1 MHKVASGVVL
11 LILVSVAFAGA
22 LPRVDGKVVVMV
34 IAQKDFRDEELLVP
48 SEVLRAHGAK
58 VLIASTT
65 TQSVKGMLGATVKP
79 NVLVKN
85 VDPKKVDAIVLVG
98 GVGASQYWN
107 DKLLHLLL
115 VRAHKLGKVIGAI
128 CIAPVTLANAGLL
141 KGRKAT
147 VWASEKA
154 RIETKGAIYTGADV
168 QVDDNIVTANGPNAA
183 KAFGEALLKL
193 LAKQ

>member
-1 MHKVASGVVL
+1 
-11 LILVSVAFAGA
+11 
-22 LPRVDGKVVVMV
+22 
-34 IAQKDFRDEELLVP
+34 
-48 SEVLRAHGAK
+48 
-58 VLIASTT
+58 
-65 TQSVKGMLGATVKP
+65 
-79 NVLVKN
+79 
-85 VDPKKVDAIVLVG
+85 
-98 GVGASQYWN
+98 
-107 DKLLHLLL
+107 